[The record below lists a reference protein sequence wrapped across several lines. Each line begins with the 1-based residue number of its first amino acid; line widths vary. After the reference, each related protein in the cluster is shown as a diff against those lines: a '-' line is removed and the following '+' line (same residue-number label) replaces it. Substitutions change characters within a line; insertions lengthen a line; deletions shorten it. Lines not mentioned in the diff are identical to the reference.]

1 MRDSGDIS
9 QNLLNERLRA
19 WAQPCALDK
28 HEIAEKKIEF
38 VETLEFVMYLICT
51 EEDVTPEN
59 FTKIF
64 SNKGSQKQFLKVFG
78 DDKKLVDI
86 ETLIAFVME
95 TTNNKEIEAERL
107 EKIQYAFLSNFGR
120 EKSVIGYE
128 EFKTVFPFKDD
139 FFVKRLFQLF
149 DTDQSNSVSIAE
161 FCETINT
168 FYNEGNESKLEFLF
182 YIYDVNENGKLC
194 KENFQEVIKACMKES
209 GMKLEDEKIMSL
221 ADVLFEDGVREGQN
235 FMTLKDFKEQFYR
248 QEGLLNNL
256 NMIIDKLITPKEVS
270 KSKSLSQKMLTEE
283 NMRYFTWEYWSN
295 NAPLI
300 ITILAIVA
308 MMVAITIQRFV
319 YFRHMTTLSGFT
331 PNLFYMFSRA
341 TGKNILALSVI
352 VIMLVLRHTIT
363 LLRNLGL
370 GRFLPLDNN
379 LYLHKLVGTLIFVLG
394 LIHSLCHFLNFGLNI
409 QPAPLQYLLMTFKYW
424 EVHFGGREEALAAY
438 QSPPG
443 CQRLNETE
451 PDCRRPDGLD
461 LDVAYGGVW
470 LCEVCGEGEA
480 WSLLD
485 WLLSRRPGLFG
496 LLPGV
501 ANPTGIGL
509 LITIVIIFACSLP
522 YIRRRGHFEIF
533 YFSHYLYL
541 VYYVLLILHAPEF
554 WKFFLPVGVIWLGE
568 RLYRLLHSSM
578 GKGKTS
584 IEEGVVLPSRVT
596 NLIIKRPA
604 NFAYSPG
611 DWVFVRIPRSLSDL
625 LYDSSETF
633 SSGSRAASGTP
644 SPSPPPRRWRTT
656 SLSTS
661 AAWATGPTNCTSCSR
676 RSTSSSPHSPGQG
689 QHLQS

>member
-1 MRDSGDIS
+1 
-9 QNLLNERLRA
+9 
-19 WAQPCALDK
+19 
-28 HEIAEKKIEF
+28 
-38 VETLEFVMYLICT
+38 MYLICT

-95 TTNNKEIEAERL
+95 TTNDKEIEAERL

-319 YFRHMTTLSGFT
+319 YFRHMTTLS
-331 PNLFYMFSRA
+331 A
-341 TGKNILALSVI
+341 
-352 VIMLVLRHTIT
+352 
-363 LLRNLGL
+363 
-370 GRFLPLDNN
+370 
-379 LYLHKLVGTLIFVLG
+379 
-394 LIHSLCHFLNFGLNI
+394 
-409 QPAPLQYLLMTFKYW
+409 
-424 EVHFGGREEALAAY
+424 
-438 QSPPG
+438 
-443 CQRLNETE
+443 
-451 PDCRRPDGLD
+451 
-461 LDVAYGGVW
+461 
-470 LCEVCGEGEA
+470 EVCA
-480 WSLLD
+480 
-485 WLLSRRPGLFG
+485 
-496 LLPGV
+496 
-501 ANPTGIGL
+501 
-509 LITIVIIFACSLP
+509 
-522 YIRRRGHFEIF
+522 
-533 YFSHYLYL
+533 
-541 VYYVLLILHAPEF
+541 
-554 WKFFLPVGVIWLGE
+554 K
-568 RLYRLLHSSM
+568 
-578 GKGKTS
+578 
-584 IEEGVVLPSRVT
+584 
-596 NLIIKRPA
+596 KRQ
-604 NFAYSPG
+604 
-611 DWVFVRIPRSLSDL
+611 L
-625 LYDSSETF
+625 
-633 SSGSRAASGTP
+633 
-644 SPSPPPRRWRTT
+644 
-656 SLSTS
+656 
-661 AAWATGPTNCTSCSR
+661 
-676 RSTSSSPHSPGQG
+676 
-689 QHLQS
+689 